1 MNRTQINVLFFLSL
15 IMIALMTFFVASA
28 QAAPVRPATGSTVTT
43 TSGGL
48 FTGSFEGVLYG
59 DDGSEAPVVLELVQ
73 TGRDVTGEITVGRG
87 LIIDGGNCGVV
98 EVPATS
104 QTATGKTTAGAPR
117 NLDAAAAFKVQ
128 GLTVTINLD
137 SELSR
142 DGQDISA
149 EARIDLPWLCGRDPV
164 IAGEFTRAD

>member
-1 MNRTQINVLFFLSL
+1 MNRSQINVLFFLSL

-28 QAAPVRPATGSTVTT
+28 QAAPVRPTA

-59 DDGSEAPVVLELVQ
+59 DDGSEAPVMLELVQ
-73 TGRDVTGEITVGRG
+73 NGRDVTGEITVGRG

-104 QTATGKTTAGAPR
+104 QTATGKTTATAPR
-117 NLDAAAAFKVQ
+117 HLDATAALKVQ
-128 GLTVTINLD
+128 GISVTINLD

-142 DGQDISA
+142 DGEDIAA
-149 EARIDLPWLCGRDPV
+149 EAKIDLPWLCGRDPV
-164 IAGEFTRAD
+164 INGEFTRAD

>member
-28 QAAPVRPATGSTVTT
+28 QAAPVSPATRSTVATA
-43 TSGGL
+43 SGGL

-73 TGRDVTGEITVGRG
+73 NGRDVTGEITVGRG
-87 LIIDGGNCGVV
+87 LLIDGGNCGVV
-98 EVPATS
+98 EVPETT
-104 QTATGKTTAGAPR
+104 QTAVGKTTAQAPR
-117 NLDAAAAFKVQ
+117 ALDAQASFKVQ
-128 GLTVTINLD
+128 GIAVTINLD
-137 SELSR
+137 GQLSR
-142 DGQDISA
+142 NGEDLTA

-164 IAGEFTRAD
+164 VTGAFARAD

>member
-15 IMIALMTFFVASA
+15 IMITLMTFFVASA
-28 QAAPVRPATGSTVTT
+28 QAAQVRPTA

-59 DDGSEAPVVLELVQ
+59 DDGSKAPVVLELVQ
-73 TGRDVTGEITVGRG
+73 NGRDVTGEISVGRG
-87 LIIDGGNCGVV
+87 LIIDGGNCGAV

-104 QTATGKTTAGAPR
+104 QTATGRTTAAAPR
-117 NLDAAAAFKVQ
+117 QLDAVAAFKVQ
-128 GLTVTINLD
+128 GINVTINLD

-142 DGQDISA
+142 DGEDITA

-164 IAGEFTRAD
+164 INGEFTRAD